1 MTCAP
6 WAAASLAAS
15 SCLSVIDSWSPDQ
28 SVWSN
33 AALTIVMAFL
43 LGDGPPSAGATFL
56 GCAGPMVPT
65 AREGRDPC
73 STDRSPNRRPAA
85 FSAVLRRRRRR
96 HRALARARPPRD
108 DPPPRGHRRR
118 FGVWRRRPVRA
129 RRLRAPSSRSTLLRV
144 IPALPRL
151 RPLRRGHGVSRS
163 YP

>member
-6 WAAASLAAS
+6 CAAASRAAS

-43 LGDGPPSAGATFL
+43 LGDGPASAGATFQ

-73 STDRSPNRRPAA
+73 STDRVHR
-85 FSAVLRRRRRR
+85 SAS
-96 HRALARARPPRD
+96 PPRLA
-108 DPPPRGHRRR
+108 PFFVVVAAGTARLLERVRLGTIPYRGVIVLASACGVGGLFEGVGFGYRRVTR
-118 FGVWRRRPVRA
+118 DV
-129 RRLRAPSSRSTLLRV
+129 
-144 IPALPRL
+144 
-151 RPLRRGHGVSRS
+151 VS
-163 YP
+163 